1 VQNFIRGQR
10 WISDTES
17 ELGLGTIAKIEGRN
31 ISVVFPAS
39 GERRL
44 YAAHNAPLTR
54 VKFVKGDKI
63 PSQDEWTLTV
73 DSVDED
79 DDGIIRYIGTNE
91 QGHPAELPETEL
103 SSLIQFSR
111 PHDRL
116 LTGQTDKN
124 RWFELRHQTLVNKK
138 KLQLSP
144 VRGLVG
150 ARMDLIKHQLYIA
163 HEVTGRQAPR
173 VLLADEVGLGKT
185 IEAALILH
193 QQLITGRAKRALI
206 LVPEPLLHQWL
217 VELLRRFNLKFSL
230 FDEERCLAT
239 VESGQAENPFMS
251 EQLVLTTLDLFKQN
265 PKRHTEALHGEWDI
279 MIVDEAHH
287 LSWQADKPSVDYQI
301 VEQLAT
307 ITPSVLLL
315 TATPEQL
322 GEAGHFA
329 RLRLLDP
336 DRFHDL
342 QQFHDEEKVYQAV
355 ADSVEQLLNS
365 GDLTQASPEFLAM
378 LGKDEQLLLEQI
390 NNPAIDEETRES
402 SCQQLIKQLLDRHG
416 TGRILFRNT
425 RARIQGFPDRC
436 FIDHPL
442 PLPDEYLILESSHPS
457 ELLTPEHLFQAENPD
472 IDWWTIDPRVDWL
485 IEKVRELQGEKILL
499 ICAHS
504 ETALALGEAL
514 RRREAIQ
521 AALFHEGLSIIERD
535 RAAAWFADMEEGVN
549 LLICSEIGS
558 EGRNFQFS
566 HNLVLFDLPFNPDLL
581 EQRIGRLD
589 RIGQRHE
596 IQIHVPNMV
605 GAQQILARWY
615 HDGLNAFEQTCPGG
629 QAIFSTLR
637 PALSQAL
644 EEQEHEIKAQDALIT
659 STRKLL
665 EETND
670 TLSKGRDHLLE
681 FNSCREPQASLLQED
696 INTIDGESELQH
708 YMTKLFAAYGVEQER
723 NDEVSFIIHPG
734 EHMLHDNFPHLPAD
748 GLTLTYHRSTALSFE
763 DWQFISWEHPMVSD
777 SMSMLLDSEKGN
789 SSAIQIKSTT
799 VPAGTMLL
807 ECLFLLECIAPP
819 ELMAGRFLPTTMI
832 RILLDQKGI
841 DRSAELP
848 HQLVNDS
855 SRRIEQAVISQ
866 IVRQYKQGIRAMV
879 NHSEKLANRGVPEML
894 KESMATMMD
903 SYTEEIQRLNALKK
917 VNPNVRI
924 EEIEML
930 QAEGLAL
937 HNCLKSSQLKLDAI
951 RLIINT

>member
-1 VQNFIRGQR
+1 MQNFIRGQR

-17 ELGLGTIAKIEGRN
+17 ELGLGTIAKVEGRN
-31 ISVVFPAS
+31 ISVIFPAS

-63 PSQDEWTLTV
+63 PSQEEWTLTV
-73 DSVDED
+73 ESVRED
-79 DDGIIRYIGTNE
+79 DGLISYIGTNE
-91 QGHPAELPETEL
+91 NGEPAELSEAAL

-124 RWFELRHQTLVNKK
+124 RWFELRHQTLINKK

-163 HEVTGRQAPR
+163 HEVTSRQAPR

-193 QQLITGRAKRALI
+193 QQLISGRAKRALI

-230 FDEERCLAT
+230 FDEERCLAII
-239 VESGQAENPFMS
+239 ESGQADNPFIS
-251 EQLVLTTLDLFKQN
+251 EQLVLTSLDLFKQN
-265 PKRHTEALHGEWDI
+265 PKRHTEALNGDWDI

-287 LSWQADKPSVDYQI
+287 LSWQEDKPSIDYQI

-342 QQFHDEEKVYQAV
+342 QQFHDEEKVYQTV
-355 ADSVEQLLNS
+355 ADSIEQLLNK
-365 GDLTQASPEFLAM
+365 GDLTQTTPEFLAM
-378 LGKDEQLLLEQI
+378 LDKDETLLLEQI
-390 NNPAIDEETRES
+390 NNPAIDKETRET

-416 TGRILFRNT
+416 TGRVLFRNT
-425 RARIQGFPDRC
+425 RARIQGFPARHLVN
-436 FIDHPL
+436 HPL
-442 PLPDEYLILESSHPS
+442 PLPEAYAALESSSPAD
-457 ELLTPEHLFQAENPD
+457 LLMPEHAFQAENPEME
-472 IDWWTIDPRVDWL
+472 WWSFDPRVDWL
-485 IEKVRELQGEKILL
+485 IDKIRELHDEKILL
-499 ICAHS
+499 ICAHA
-504 ETALALGEAL
+504 ETAQTLGEAL

-521 AALFHEGLSIIERD
+521 AALFHEGLTIIERD
-535 RAAAWFADMEEGVN
+535 RAAAWFADMEDGVN

-566 HNLVLFDLPFNPDLL
+566 HNLVLFDLPLNPDLL

-589 RIGQRHE
+589 RIGQKHE
-596 IQIHVPNMV
+596 IQIHVPNMA
-605 GAQQILARWY
+605 GAQQTLTRWY
-615 HDGLNAFEQTCPGG
+615 HEGLNAFEQTCPGG
-629 QAIFSTLR
+629 QTIFSCLK
-637 PALSQAL
+637 PALTQAL
-644 EEQEHEIKAQDALIT
+644 EESDKEIEAQNALIL

-665 EETND
+665 DETNE

-681 FNSCREPQASLLQED
+681 FNSCREPQASLLQAD
-696 INTIDGESELQH
+696 IHTIDGDRELEQ
-708 YMTKLFAAYGVEQER
+708 YMTRLFAAYGVEQER
-723 NDEVSFIIHPG
+723 NDDVSFIIHPG
-734 EHMLHDNFPHLPAD
+734 EQMLNDSFPHLPAD
-748 GLTLTYHRSTALSFE
+748 GLTLTYHRATALSFE
-763 DWQFISWEHPMVSD
+763 DWQFLSWEHPMVSD

-789 SSAIQIKSTT
+789 SAAVQIKSNAL
-799 VPAGTMLL
+799 PAGTMLL

-832 RILLDQKGI
+832 RVLLDQKGV
-841 DRSAELP
+841 DRSAEMP
-848 HQLVNDS
+848 HLEINDGC
-855 SRRIEQAVISQ
+855 RRIEQAVIAQ

-879 NHSEKLANRGVPEML
+879 NHSEKLANRGVPEMI
-894 KESMATMMD
+894 EQCMSTMME
-903 SYTEEIQRLNALKK
+903 SYTEEIQRLSALQK
-917 VNPNVRI
+917 VNPNVRV

-930 QAEGLAL
+930 QAEGMAL
-937 HNCLKSSQLKLDAI
+937 HSRLKKSQLKLDSV
-951 RLIINT
+951 RLIINA

>member
-1 VQNFIRGQR
+1 MQNFIRGQR

-17 ELGLGTIAKIEGRN
+17 ELGLGTIAKVEGRN
-31 ISVVFPAS
+31 ISVIFPAS

-73 DSVDED
+73 ESVTEE
-79 DDGIIRYIGTNE
+79 DGIIRYIGLDENGE
-91 QGHPAELPETEL
+91 PAELTEAEL

-124 RWFELRHQTLVNKK
+124 RWFELRHQTLINKK
-138 KLQLSP
+138 NQQLSS

-163 HEVTGRQAPR
+163 HEVTSRQAPR

-230 FDEERCLAT
+230 LDEERCLAI
-239 VESGQAENPFMS
+239 VESGQAENPFIS
-251 EQLVLTTLDLFKQN
+251 EQLILTSLDLFKRN
-265 PKRHTEALHGEWDI
+265 PKRHTEALNGNWDI

-287 LSWQADKPSVDYQI
+287 LSWEENKPGIDYQI

-307 ITPSVLLL
+307 VTPSVLLL

-322 GEAGHFA
+322 GESGHFA

-336 DRFHDL
+336 DRFHDF

-355 ADSVEQLLNS
+355 ADSVEQLLNN
-365 GDLTQASPEFLAM
+365 GDLTHATPEFLAM
-378 LGKDEQLLLEQI
+378 LSSDEQCLLEQI
-390 NNPAIDEETRES
+390 NNSAIDKKMRET
-402 SCQQLIKQLLDRHG
+402 SCRQLIKQLLDRHG
-416 TGRILFRNT
+416 TGRVLFRNT
-425 RARIQGFPDRC
+425 RARIQGFPERRLVN
-436 FIDHPL
+436 HPL
-442 PLPDEYLILESSHPS
+442 PLPKEYTALEAAHPS
-457 ELLTPEHLFQAENPD
+457 ELLTPEHLFQAKNRD
-472 IDWWTIDPRVDWL
+472 SDWWTFDPRVDWL
-485 IEKVRELQGEKILL
+485 IEKVRELHDKKILL
-499 ICAHS
+499 ICAHA

-535 RAAAWFADMEEGVN
+535 RAAAWFADMEDGVN

-596 IQIHVPNMV
+596 IQIHLPNMV
-605 GAQQILARWY
+605 GAQQILTRWY
-615 HDGLNAFEQTCPGG
+615 HEGLNAFEQTCPGG
-629 QAIFSTLR
+629 QTIFSCLR
-637 PALSQAL
+637 PALTQAL
-644 EEQEHEIKAQDALIT
+644 EEQEHEIEAQDALIS

-665 EETND
+665 EETNEA
-670 TLSKGRDHLLE
+670 LSKGRDHLLE
-681 FNSCREPQASLLQED
+681 FNSCREPQASQLQAN
-696 INTIDGESELQH
+696 IHAIDGERELQQ
-708 YMTKLFAAYGVEQER
+708 YMTRLFAAYGVEQER

-734 EHMLHDNFPHLPAD
+734 EHMLNDHFPHLPAD
-748 GLTLTYHRSTALSFE
+748 GLTFTYHRQTALSFE
-763 DWQFISWEHPMVSD
+763 DWQFLSWEHPMVSD
-777 SMSMLLDSEKGN
+777 SMAMLLDSEKGN
-789 SSAIQIKSTT
+789 SAAVQIKSTA

-832 RILLDQKGI
+832 RVLLDQKGI
-841 DRSAELP
+841 DRSAAVS
-848 HQLVNDS
+848 HQQINDS
-855 SRRIEQAVISQ
+855 CRRIEPAVIAQ
-866 IVRQYKQGIRAMV
+866 VVRQYKQGIRAMV
-879 NHSEKLANRGVPEML
+879 NHAEKLANRNVPERV
-894 KESMATMMD
+894 KQSIETMMGH
-903 SYTEEIQRLNALKK
+903 YTEEIQRLSALKK
-917 VNPNVRI
+917 VNPNVRE

-930 QAEGLAL
+930 QAEGMAL
-937 HNCLKSSQLKLDAI
+937 HGRLKKSQLKLDAV
-951 RLIINT
+951 RLVINT